1 MVPDPALALEIQ
13 SYLSIGPALRD
24 LPALQSWVETQKKNY
39 NRTQAGRGHEPRAT
53 DDRKGNDCFCP
64 GEVKRKSLS
73 CVRLFV
79 TPWTIQSMEFYRPE
93 YWSGFS
99 SVQFSCLVMSN
110 SLRPHEPQHARPPC
124 PSPTPGVHPIPSAL
138 RW

>member
-39 NRTQAGRGHEPRAT
+39 KRTQAGRGHEPRAT

-79 TPWTIQSMEFYRPE
+79 TPWTIQSMEFSRQE
-93 YWSGFS
+93 HWSGLPFPFPEDLPNPMIEHVS
-99 SVQFSCLVMSN
+99 PTTPALQAN
-110 SLRPHEPQHARPPC
+110 SLLEPLER
-124 PSPTPGVHPIPSAL
+124 
-138 RW
+138 